1 MLSKYFQERFENMPR
16 PEGLSAEAAR
26 QLVIDAYRLLISNR
40 LSVAGVGVQ
49 GEGTIED
56 ELDTL
61 LRLADYLSAY
71 TAISANLPQVQIS
84 PSAISSANFVAAQIF
99 EFLAEYRAVGS
110 DSLAE
115 EQEAHDTERF
125 PFNGFE
131 FWTRE
136 GYLWIN
142 AIAHYLLARHD
153 GNATTLTRRF
163 RKLPKSVNDS
173 NLSTWSAGSDIGY
186 RLASTVVEIV
196 VSFLGCDFL
205 RVLRIVEDR
214 DAVFGDIQATSN
226 DFELI
231 DLALISALFDI
242 AEACAQMA
250 RALII
255 LAEAEVRITRPW
267 LETLRQAQRTSDLL
281 NDAALKWIIDLLRRV
296 MNDFVERGLLFIE
309 FPDPSPTSD
318 GWYRYLEHRARTHR
332 ALLWPAHLEAIGRG
346 SINPQTSMVISMP
359 TGSGKSFI
367 AEMKIAA
374 ALQNTE
380 DAWVLYVVPT
390 NALVRQVT
398 RDLEEALGPLVT
410 TIRGFVTDREY
421 TYLSLE
427 SLSPDE
433 LPTKPINYVA
443 VMTPE
448 KLRLAVSLWA
458 EAFETCVLCVVDEAH
473 LIGEPR
479 RGSLL
484 DLALAQLRTVNE
496 RVPLLLLSAMMS
508 NPDDLAHWLEGIDF
522 LDERRL
528 TRQALMLGIPGDVQA
543 AAQVRG
549 RERLGDLLFGSVYRS
564 DWEPSSGNIK
574 WMILEN
580 VCVLKQEK
588 DRRGGWGAY
597 KFKPTDTARNCTE
610 SLVRTG
616 LKSILFIP
624 NIWAESSA
632 KRLGDSLNLEG
643 PDDPRLDVW
652 ERVLRRELGVDKPE
666 IIERL
671 RQGVC
676 YHKGPMLTQE
686 QVLAERYF
694 ATSEEVRLMVC
705 TSTLSYGVN
714 LPVEALVFAGTK
726 RYDPEADT
734 TVEITSKDFL
744 NIAGRAGRPAFAN
757 QGLVQVLPNWLPFDW
772 KPLRKQYQDL
782 RKMYLAPSKKE
793 LKVTS
798 GLCTVLDQIS
808 AVSDMDS
815 VSDEVSAAITAWFGR
830 AEDESLLRHTY
841 AFFLRT
847 QQVDAEETPDQYAHR
862 ITSAIA
868 GWIRRQEEEFPL
880 PSIAK
885 EAFKRSGLPS
895 RTCRHLYHEAGRIL
909 ENLSPFKGS
918 TTDGEGSFQYW
929 LNEVVESVQS
939 QDCDFFYQPRV
950 KVGDKEVRENQL
962 LERIREYE
970 AEALHLWLSGA
981 AREDLMASRFANG
994 GGDYW
999 SRHRASMFINRTTQQ
1014 YAFALGSLLFFLEC
1028 RWREQDSDARSW
1040 DRKPKDL
1047 GLEWEPHLAHLP
1059 LAVKW
1064 GVSSIS
1070 ALAWTYAGVR
1080 FRFAASA
1087 LGDIHPSDDVGHDIE
1102 EQLRKVRGLL
1112 NEYRSNYPDQP
1123 QLTVEALRIQSE
1135 RLGLGYDIDF
1145 LKDVADACCGTG
1157 L

>member
-1 MLSKYFQERFENMPR
+1 MLSRYFQERFENMPR
-16 PEGLSAEAAR
+16 PEGLSAEEAR

-40 LSVAGVGVQ
+40 LSVAGVGIQV
-49 GEGTIED
+49 EDTIED
-56 ELDTL
+56 EPDTL

-84 PSAISSANFVAAQIF
+84 PSTISSANFVAAQIF

-115 EQEAHDTERF
+115 EQEADDTERLS
-125 PFNGFE
+125 FNGFE
-131 FWTRE
+131 FWTEE

-142 AIAHYLLARHD
+142 AIAHYLLAQHD

-163 RKLPKSVNDS
+163 RKLPKSVNGS
-173 NLSTWSAGSDIGY
+173 NLSTWSVGPDIGY

-196 VSFLGCDFL
+196 VSFLGCDFS

-214 DAVFGDIQATSN
+214 DAVFEDIQATSN

-250 RALII
+250 RALTI

-267 LETLRQAQRTSDLL
+267 LETLSQAQQTSDLL

-296 MNDFVERGLLFIE
+296 MDDFAERGLLFVK

-318 GWYRYLEHRARTHR
+318 KWYKYLEHRAQAHR

-346 SINPQTSMVISMP
+346 SNNLQTSMVISMP

-367 AEMKIAA
+367 AEMRIAA

-398 RDLEEALGPLVT
+398 RDLEEALEPLVT
-410 TIRGFVTDREY
+410 TVRGFVTDREY
-421 TYLSLE
+421 TYLFLE

-433 LPTKPINYVA
+433 LPAEPINYVA

-448 KLRLAVSLWA
+448 KLRLAVSLWP

-484 DLALAQLRTVNE
+484 DLALAQLRTVNA
-496 RVPLLLLSAMMS
+496 RVPFLLLSAMMS
-508 NPDDLAHWLEGIDF
+508 NPDDLAHWLEGIDY

-528 TRQALMLGIPGDVQA
+528 TRQALMLGIPGDAQTA
-543 AAQVRG
+543 TQVRK
-549 RERLGDLLFGSVYRS
+549 RKRLGDLLFGSVYRS
-564 DWEPSSGNIK
+564 DWEPSPENIK
-574 WMILEN
+574 LMILEN
-580 VCVLKQEK
+580 TCVFEQMK
-588 DRRGGWGAY
+588 DQRTGDWGPY
-597 KFKPTDTARNCTE
+597 KFKPTDTARNCTKG
-610 SLVRTG
+610 LVKAG
-616 LKSILFIP
+616 LKSILFVP
-624 NIWAESSA
+624 SVRPESSA
-632 KRLGDSLNLEG
+632 KMLGDSLNLAG
-643 PDDPRLDVW
+643 PDDPGLDVW
-652 ERVLRRELGVDKPE
+652 ERILRRELGVDKPE
-666 IIERL
+666 IVERL

-694 ATSEEVRLMVC
+694 ATSEEVQLMVC
-705 TSTLSYGVN
+705 TSTLSYGMN

-726 RYDPEADT
+726 RYDQEANT
-734 TVEITSKDFL
+734 MVEITSKDFL

-757 QGLVQVLPNWLPFDW
+757 QGLVQVLPNWVPWEALEE
-772 KPLRKQYQDL
+772 QYQEVKKL
-782 RKMYLAPSKKE
+782 YLAPSKEE
-793 LKVTS
+793 LRVVS
-798 GLCTVLDQIS
+798 GLCSLLDQIS
-808 AVSDMDS
+808 VADGIDS
-815 VSDEVSAAITAWFGR
+815 PSDELSAMVTAWFGR
-830 AEDESLLRHTY
+830 TEDESLLRHTY
-841 AFFLRT
+841 AFFLRAGEL
-847 QQVDAEETPDQYAHR
+847 DDEEEVDQYAHR
-862 ITSAIA
+862 ITTSIA
-868 GWIRRQEEEFPL
+868 KWIQRQEEEFPL
-880 PSIAK
+880 SPIAR

-895 RTCRHLYHEAGRIL
+895 RTCRYLYREAGRIL
-909 ENLSPFKGS
+909 GTLSPLKGS
-918 TTDGEGSFQYW
+918 ANGEKSFRHW
-929 LNEVVESVQS
+929 LDKVVESVQS
-939 QDCDFFYQPRV
+939 LDCDFFYRPRV
-950 KVGDKEVRENQL
+950 EVGDTSVRDDWEK
-962 LERIREYE
+962 IWEYE
-970 AEALHLWLSGA
+970 TEALHLWLSGA
-981 AREDLMASRFANG
+981 TREELKTSRFAMG
-994 GGDYW
+994 GGDRW
-999 SRHRASMFINRTTQQ
+999 SRHRALMFIKRTTQQ

-1028 RWREQDSDARSW
+1028 RWREQDPDARSW
-1040 DRKPKDL
+1040 DKKPKGL

-1064 GVSSIS
+1064 GVGSIS
-1070 ALAWTYAGVR
+1070 ALAWTLAGVD
-1080 FRFAASA
+1080 FRFAANA
-1087 LGDIHPSDDVGHDIE
+1087 LGEIYPSDDIGHDVE
-1102 EQLRKVRGLL
+1102 EQFRRVRKLL
-1112 NEYRSNYPDQP
+1112 KEYRNNYPHRSD
-1123 QLTVEALRIQSE
+1123 LTVEALRIQSGMK
-1135 RLGLGYDIDF
+1135 GLDYDAEF
-1145 LKDVADACCGTG
+1145 LKDVADACCGAE